1 MCGWLL
7 ADKPPLDAL
16 KGNKIEGFP
25 HWKVQSAVVH
35 SAQQQWSGCANGAI
49 SSAGKPGKPAY
60 QEAGCIEREVCVW
73 WWGGKRRLE
82 CVRVILCGVQSYTT
96 SQFVCLLRLQRHSW
110 VVLDAC
116 HSDCGCMRLHAC
128 DHVRAAP
135 KNISFVSIKHLCLS
149 ETGWSQYYNN
159 KRSYFLSRNPIE
171 RRWHNTLML
180 LQYHSNE
187 C

>member
-1 MCGWLL
+1 MERLCKRSHQQRWQAWQTSLSGGRVHW
-7 ADKPPLDAL
+7 
-16 KGNKIEGFP
+16 EG
-25 HWKVQSAVVH
+25 S
-35 SAQQQWSGCANGAI
+35 
-49 SSAGKPGKPAY
+49 
-60 QEAGCIEREVCVW
+60 VCVVG
-73 WWGGKRRLE
+73 GGKRRLE
-82 CVRVILCGVQSYTT
+82 CVRVTLCGVQSYTT

-135 KNISFVSIKHLCLS
+135 KNISFVSIKYLCLS